1 MRKVEYL
8 RALDDKTWDT
18 IIVEVPSIE
27 EAPSD
32 GVDYDN
38 LSESDIEVELK
49 NYADTV
55 LARLE
60 VHRKVCLFAVYNN
73 KIG

>member
-18 IIVEVPSIE
+18 VVVEVPSIHE
-27 EAPSD
+27 NADD

-38 LSESDIEVELK
+38 LSDSDIEVELLD
-49 NYADTV
+49 YANTV
-55 LARLE
+55 LTRLPE
-60 VHRKVCLFAVYNN
+60 HRKVVLFAVYNTEVT
-73 KIG
+73 